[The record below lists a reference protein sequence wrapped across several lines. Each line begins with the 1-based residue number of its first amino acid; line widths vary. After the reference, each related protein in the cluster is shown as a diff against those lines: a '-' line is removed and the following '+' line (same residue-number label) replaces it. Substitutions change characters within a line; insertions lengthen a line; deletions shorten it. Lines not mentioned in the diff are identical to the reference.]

1 MDESSAQW
9 INLLI
14 SVNSIQKSSL
24 SLQNAYKLEYSPS
37 GPGILH
43 HYVMK
48 NQSYLGTGTKI
59 PKTFPRPTRPTRW
72 PRGDHESRHDWILV
86 Y

>member
-24 SLQNAYKLEYSPS
+24 SLQNAYKLEYSPCD
-37 GPGILH
+37 
-43 HYVMK
+43 Y
-48 NQSYLGTGTKI
+48 
-59 PKTFPRPTRPTRW
+59 F
-72 PRGDHESRHDWILV
+72 ESVRKRLEDFTEGKAN
-86 Y
+86 